1 MPKTRVKI
9 IKIPLADQHKAVHKP
24 QAFERMPRL
33 YLELLENKNKIKQTL
48 VNKEYSPSNSHIQI
62 ESDNSD
68 RTPKSYNSP
77 YKKSFT
83 KSPPKSFAS
92 SPHLSLS
99 EDSTDDS
106 SIGDKD
112 EVSSRLKELLRDDE
126 SEIEH
131 SHHSKKRTPPTLAEL
146 EAQGQYQK
154 PDHIPNVEQIE
165 GEYEDEDDKKRE
177 LLFKFQLL
185 KKSYKDA
192 DIPDFSIHS
201 DYNQMNRSYENTVRR
216 LSLDSTVESYK
227 TYLIGGFMLVEFIL
241 GSWMKFDMEGFTQ
254 QQIRNM
260 GSYDRLLIELG
271 EKSYVPEGSDWPVE
285 LRLLFLIIINAG
297 FFCVSKMLMKKTG
310 SNVLNMINSMNRQTP
325 PVMKRK
331 RKMRGPDID
340 LDNFPDVADM
350 ER

>member
-1 MPKTRVKI
+1 MTYKRKANPNATNSELDAKI
-9 IKIPLADQHKAVHKP
+9 IITHKRP
-24 QAFERMPRL
+24 DL
-33 YLELLENKNKIKQTL
+33 G
-48 VNKEYSPSNSHIQI
+48 
-62 ESDNSD
+62 
-68 RTPKSYNSP
+68 
-77 YKKSFT
+77 
-83 KSPPKSFAS
+83 
-92 SPHLSLS
+92 
-99 EDSTDDS
+99 EDDV
-106 SIGDKD
+106 K
-112 EVSSRLKELLRDDE
+112 
-126 SEIEH
+126 
-131 SHHSKKRTPPTLAEL
+131 
-146 EAQGQYQK
+146 
-154 PDHIPNVEQIE
+154 
-165 GEYEDEDDKKRE
+165 YEDEDDKKRE

>member
-271 EKSYVPEGSDWPVE
+271 EKSYVPEGSD
-285 LRLLFLIIINAG
+285 
-297 FFCVSKMLMKKTG
+297 
-310 SNVLNMINSMNRQTP
+310 
-325 PVMKRK
+325 
-331 RKMRGPDID
+331 
-340 LDNFPDVADM
+340 
-350 ER
+350 